1 MSAPVDVLAVIK
13 RIAETNAAFATTADR
28 DGIVR
33 VGESML
39 ALQAGD
45 LRAVSIAVAELIETL
60 HTRRMEIGRRGGNTS
75 MSPLRAEWE
84 FLGTVLARVGGA
96 TANTM
101 DPLHGKPFSREPV
114 KGCPQPEADA

>member
-39 ALQAGD
+39 ALQAAD
-45 LRAVSIAVAELIETL
+45 LRAVSAAVAKMIKALQAFIAL
-60 HTRRMEIGRRGGNTS
+60 DPNFSADLAWVREIVADNGKAK
-75 MSPLRAEWE
+75 PLAEV
-84 FLGTVLARVGGA
+84 VLMAREALSLAGGA
-96 TANTM
+96 
-101 DPLHGKPFSREPV
+101 K
-114 KGCPQPEADA
+114 